1 MDSMDQ
7 TLLVQ
12 LREAAERAFR
22 ETPVIFA
29 YLFGSQTTG
38 RTHARSDVDVAVYVE
53 LANGEQPGL
62 DLTLDLI
69 GKFETAA
76 HLGNV
81 DLVVLNAAPLCLAGR
96 IIQQRVVLYSRDEP
110 ARVRFESL
118 KLREFFDFEIHARE
132 LDRKFLEDFA
142 HGRR

>member
-7 TLLVQ
+7 ALLAH

-22 ETPVIFA
+22 ATPVLFA
-29 YLFGSQTTG
+29 YLFGSQVTG
-38 RTHARSDVDVAVYVE
+38 RTHAWSDVDAAVYLE
-53 LANGEQPGL
+53 STDGEHPSL

-69 GKFETAA
+69 GRFEMAA
-76 HLGNV
+76 RLGNV
-81 DLVVLNAAPLCLAGR
+81 DLVVLNAAPLRLVGR
-96 IIQQRVVLYSRDEP
+96 IIQQRMVLYSRDEP

-118 KLREFFDFEIHARE
+118 KLREFFDFEIHAQE

-142 HGRR
+142 QGRR